1 MTKTNLKFLAITTF
15 ILFSVLPTFAQKPVD
30 TLIVQT
36 FTFNDIEKRRD
47 IFEFPE
53 TDQSW
58 RKIIMVRTLKCD
70 EQTTRDIYPCGEW
83 DYITRTNVYI
93 HKKDTTEEFELD
105 NFITPYGKRL
115 DLNGDKGWTWYYDVS
130 DYAPLLKGKVDI
142 SSGNTQELLD
152 MKFYFIPG
160 IPDRKVISIEN
171 IYPAGSYKYK
181 NLSDNDVLK
190 PVKIV
195 LNPEAKGYKIRAR
208 ISGHGHFGPRNCCEW
223 ESKTHSYYLGDEMI
237 FRWNVW
243 KDCGLNSIFPQGGT
257 WQFDRAGWCPGTP
270 VDTYDFELT
279 DKIKPG
285 DTINLDYGIE
295 AYSGNGEKGGNFQMS
310 HQLIS
315 YGTPNFLNNA
325 AIYDIHAPSSKDEYS
340 RINPV
345 CKEPRIII
353 QNTGRNILESLK
365 IEYGLS
371 NGGKSVYEWRGE
383 LKFLEKEE
391 VILPLMNWNGLKND
405 RIFMAGIIS
414 VNGIDDE
421 NPDDNKLAS
430 IVKLPL
436 VLPEKFIINI
446 EANGL
451 GRAYENGY
459 TISDINGQVL
469 YERDAFED
477 NAVYQDIIELSE
489 GCYELT
495 ISDKKED
502 GMIRQWW
509 FRGSQPELIGR
520 NGRIAL
526 MDKDLNL
533 IKELKYDF
541 ADELSLQFR
550 VGEIK

>member
-1 MTKTNLKFLAITTF
+1 MRLTNFKFLAIPII
-15 ILFSVLPTFAQKPVD
+15 ILLSTLSSFAQKPSD

-36 FTFNDIEKRRD
+36 FTFDDIEKRRD
-47 IFEFPE
+47 QFQFPDS
-53 TDQSW
+53 DQNW

-70 EQTTRDIYPCGEW
+70 EKTSRDIYPCGEW
-83 DYITRTNVYI
+83 DYITRTVIYV
-93 HKKDTTEEFELD
+93 HKKDTTEEFEVD

-130 DYAPLLKGKVDI
+130 DYATLLKGKVDI

-152 MKFYFIPG
+152 MKFYFISG
-160 IPDRKVISIEN
+160 TPDRNTISIEN
-171 IYPAGSYKYK
+171 IYPAGSYKYEG
-181 NLSDNDVLK
+181 LSDNELLK

-195 LNPEAKGYKIRAR
+195 LNPDAKAYKIRAR

-223 ESKTHSYYLGDEMI
+223 ESKTHSYYMGDEMI
-237 FRWNVW
+237 FRWNIW
-243 KDCGLNSIFPQGGT
+243 KDCGLNPIFPQGGT

-279 DKIKPG
+279 NKVKPG

-295 AYSGNGEKGGNFQMS
+295 AYSENGEKGGNFQMS

-315 YGTPNFLNNA
+315 YGAPNFKNNA
-325 AIYDIHAPSSKDEYS
+325 AIYDILAPSSKDEYS
-340 RINPV
+340 RINPI
-345 CKEPRIII
+345 CKEPRILI
-353 QNTGRNILESLK
+353 QNTGKNMLESLK

-371 NGGKSVYEWRGE
+371 NGVKSVYEWHGS
-383 LKFLEKEE
+383 LNFLEKEE
-391 VILPLMNWNGLKND
+391 VILPLMNWTELKNN
-405 RIFMAGIIS
+405 RVFVVNVIS
-414 VNGIDDE
+414 ANGTNDE
-421 NPDDNKLAS
+421 NIADNKLTS
-430 IVKLPL
+430 IVKLPM
-436 VLPEKFIINI
+436 VLPTKFIINI

-459 TISDINGQVL
+459 TIADINGQVL

-477 NAVYQDIIELSE
+477 DAIYQDIIELPE
-489 GCYELT
+489 GCYEFKIT
-495 ISDKKED
+495 DKKED

-526 MDKDLNL
+526 MDIELNL

-541 ADELSLQFR
+541 ANELSLQFHI
-550 VGEIK
+550 GEIK